1 MTRPKASTIFIAA
14 GVFLFLLLL
23 KFPFGNLK
31 GAIFNKIYSQTR
43 ILLIAEEIYPSFFG
57 WPGIGVKNVDVTLPV
72 AGEELSLSCKKLVL
86 RVGLGSLFPPTP
98 SVSLSMK
105 SLKKGGDLYVK
116 YRSIKTRTTVGVDAS
131 GVSLAQL
138 TLPGFSEPMDGML
151 NAEADFTMETA
162 NLAQS
167 TGEVELNVKQLKI
180 PTQNLRGIILP
191 EMKIGALHAKI
202 IVKNGMADFPGFQ
215 IGSIESDLQGTVTGD
230 LRLGSELMNSTLNL
244 TLRFQLSDRY
254 RQLQEVQSLVS
265 FLDSYKSGKGG
276 YAMRWNSRIGD
287 LTTAPFPQQVVD

>member
-1 MTRPKASTIFIAA
+1 MTRPRTHTIFIAS
-14 GVFLFLLLL
+14 GVFLLLLLL

-31 GAIFNKIYSQTR
+31 GTIFNRIYSQTR
-43 ILLIAEEIYPSFFG
+43 ILLIAEEIYPYFFG

-86 RVGLGSLFPPTP
+86 RVGLGSFFPPTP

-116 YRSIKTRTTVGVDAS
+116 YRRLKTRTTVGVDAS
-131 GVSLAQL
+131 EVSLAQL
-138 TLPGFSEPMDGML
+138 TWPGFSQPVDGML
-151 NAEADFTMETA
+151 NAEADFTMETT

-167 TGEVELNVKQLKI
+167 TGGIELTVKQLTI
-180 PTQNLRGIILP
+180 PTQNLQGIILP
-191 EMKIGALHAKI
+191 EMKIGALKAKI
-202 IVKNGMADFPGFQ
+202 IVKNGMADFSSFQ
-215 IGSIESDLQGTVTGD
+215 IGSKESDLQGTVMGD
-230 LRLGSELMNSTLNL
+230 LRLGSELRDSQLNL

-254 RQLQEVQSLVS
+254 RQLQEVQSLVL
-265 FLDSYKSGKGG
+265 FLDSYKSSKGG